1 MNPDIYPVSLF
12 PQERVLSL
20 LEQFAAYLL
29 WQDESASEE
38 EEYRSITDS
47 LYNFL
52 SERYMKPEVMFM
64 VAHDLLSS
72 LIEHSNSSKVGENP
86 GLISSAGRGTTWP
99 PLRGPLIC
107 FHILLVRS
115 Q

>member
-1 MNPDIYPVSLF
+1 MNSDISCLF
-12 PQERVLSL
+12 VPQERVLSL

-86 GLISSAGRGTTWP
+86 GVGVTKPIFSVPLISEFFSIVKTD
-99 PLRGPLIC
+99 
-107 FHILLVRS
+107 VKY
-115 Q
+115 